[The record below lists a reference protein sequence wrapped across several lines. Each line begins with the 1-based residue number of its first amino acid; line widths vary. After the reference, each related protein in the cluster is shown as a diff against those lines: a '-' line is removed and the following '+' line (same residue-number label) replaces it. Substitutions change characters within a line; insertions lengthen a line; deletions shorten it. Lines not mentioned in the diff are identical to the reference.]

1 MATGATPRFGDG
13 LSDPASV
20 PDEAAIDG
28 SMFDP
33 AHADALAA
41 FFRTALARDARQ
53 RHASAAD
60 MLSAWQAVF
69 AGSPTLDEPA
79 ETTAEAALRL
89 MNDAEA
95 LARSIDSGT
104 RNVNFVREG
113 MLSDIACVLARID
126 PARAEHLAG
135 GLAAD
140 RAAALARIAR
150 TVAGTDPAQ
159 AARLLADAQARVRDG
174 AQYFPW
180 RLPELLLVRRQI
192 IRAVAGRGTL
202 VPVTR
207 SVARVDPAAATPLLD
222 GAQQLVMLDESMRD
236 ELLAGIAEATT
247 VVSAALAEQTAR
259 GIDDA
264 EKRAEAL
271 GHVASALAGDDP
283 ARAEQIARR
292 LCTETTEP
300 RSTSVSW
307 AVGALVAIARA
318 TPAADG
324 LRRQRL
330 LARAEQLAHRT
341 GSHRALTEVASAVAA
356 DDRDH
361 ALRLLAEAYRHGPDG
376 KSLLR
381 VVKVMAGADPARA
394 EELARGITEEADR
407 AAALAHLAVLSKNA
421 DAARAADLV
430 AEAEQ
435 TARAVADPLVRRP
448 EALVRVA
455 AAAAVAD
462 PARAESIARSLDH
475 ERADPQPNDQLWTA
489 RALVSVAAA
498 WLDPG
503 TSPELAR

>member
-1 MATGATPRFGDG
+1 MQAGVGHRDIKPANLGVRKDGHDHEDHLVLFDFSLVNAGTVAVTAGTPPYLDPFLGAPGRGRYDSAAERYSAAVVLFEMATGTTPRFGDG

-113 MLSDIACVLARID
+113 ALSDIACVLARID

-180 RLPELLLVRRQI
+180 RARTAAGPASNHPGGRRP
-192 IRAVAGRGTL
+192 GGTL
-202 VPVTR
+202 VPWGPF
-207 SVARVDPAAATPLLD
+207 VARVDPAAAAGLLD

-283 ARAEQIARR
+283 APPSRSPAASAPR
-292 LCTETTEP
+292 P
-300 RSTSVSW
+300 RSP
-307 AVGALVAIARA
+307 GA
-318 TPAADG
+318 PAFP
-324 LRRQRL
+324 
-330 LARAEQLAHRT
+330 
-341 GSHRALTEVASAVAA
+341 
-356 DDRDH
+356 
-361 ALRLLAEAYRHGPDG
+361 GP
-376 KSLLR
+376 
-381 VVKVMAGADPARA
+381 
-394 EELARGITEEADR
+394 
-407 AAALAHLAVLSKNA
+407 
-421 DAARAADLV
+421 
-430 AEAEQ
+430 
-435 TARAVADPLVRRP
+435 
-448 EALVRVA
+448 
-455 AAAAVAD
+455 
-462 PARAESIARSLDH
+462 
-475 ERADPQPNDQLWTA
+475 
-489 RALVSVAAA
+489 
-498 WLDPG
+498 
-503 TSPELAR
+503 